1 MFKKYFIAGMLFWV
15 PLVVTIFIIQFVL
28 DLFDKMVGSLPQS
41 MQLSNFIGFD
51 IPGSGFLLV
60 LLVVWLS
67 GILVA
72 NFMGRKLVK
81 VGDRI
86 VQKIPLVRTIHQG
99 VKQGLEMMVMPN
111 SDAFS
116 QVVRVQFPQPG
127 SWAIGLVTSF
137 DAKNDIWTV
146 FLPTTPNPTS
156 GYVLLLHS
164 DVVTKMDMSV
174 DEALKYIISLGTI
187 SEYNLAF
194 SEKSQSEEKNK

>member
-15 PLVVTIFIIQFVL
+15 PLVVTVFIIQFVL

-72 NFMGRKLVK
+72 NFMGRKLMK

-86 VQKIPLVRTIHQG
+86 VQKIPLVRTIYQG

-111 SDAFS
+111 SDAS
-116 QVVRVQFPQPG
+116 GSKGAVSQPG

-156 GYVLLLHS
+156 GYVVAS
-164 DVVTKMDMSV
+164 
-174 DEALKYIISLGTI
+174 
-187 SEYNLAF
+187 
-194 SEKSQSEEKNK
+194 